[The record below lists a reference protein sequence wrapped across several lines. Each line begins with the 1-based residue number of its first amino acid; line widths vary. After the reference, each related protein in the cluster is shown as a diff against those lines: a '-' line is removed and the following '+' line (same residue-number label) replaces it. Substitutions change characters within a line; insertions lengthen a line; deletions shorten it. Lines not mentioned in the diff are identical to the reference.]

1 MRRRP
6 IRTPGDVPPGGI
18 DVKPSEPMP
27 PADAKYQPAPPQG
40 AGDPLLRLHG
50 VTRQFELGGRRT
62 LTAVRDFSLSIAR
75 GEALGLVGESGS
87 GKSTVGRIAIALL
100 PPTRGQVSFDG
111 SDLAAARPEALR
123 RLRRRMQIVFQDP
136 WGALNPRHTIG
147 RLIEEPLLLHTDLSG
162 AQRAAQ
168 ARELAGRMHLAP
180 DLLERYPAQLSGGQL
195 QRVCIARALA
205 TEPDLLV
212 LDEPT
217 SSLDVSVRA
226 GILELLDTL
235 RRETGVAMLFIS
247 HDLETIRAVCD
258 RVVVMYLGCEVE
270 SGPVEAVFGEP
281 AHPYTQALLSAQLP
295 ADPTI
300 RTQRQQLHGEI
311 PSPLAAPPGCP
322 FATRCPIHEAACDRA
337 LPALLADASGT
348 RHARCIKLAP
358 HQFPPVAQSP

>member
-1 MRRRP
+1 MQTE
-6 IRTPGDVPPGGI
+6 RTHPAHQAAGPNA
-18 DVKPSEPMP
+18 K
-27 PADAKYQPAPPQG
+27 ADA
-40 AGDPLLRLHG
+40 LLGMQG
-50 VTRQFELGGRRT
+50 VTRQFDLGGKRV
-62 LTAVRDFSLSIAR
+62 LTAVRDFSLTVAR

-100 PPTRGQVSFDG
+100 PATRGQVTFDG
-111 SDLAAARPEALR
+111 QDLQTMAPSALR
-123 RLRRRMQIVFQDP
+123 TLRQRMQIVFQDP

-147 RLIEEPLLLHTDLSG
+147 RLIEEPLLLHTALTRP
-162 AQRAAQ
+162 QRTEEAKL
-168 ARELAGRMHLAP
+168 LAERMHLAP

-205 TEPDLLV
+205 TKPDLLV

-258 RVVVMYLGCEVE
+258 RVVVMYLGSEVE
-270 SGPVEAVFGEP
+270 SGPVESVFTEP
-281 AHPYTQALLSAQLP
+281 AHPYTQALLSAQLAP
-295 ADPTI
+295 DPTI
-300 RTQRQQLHGEI
+300 RTRRQQLQGEI

-322 FATRCPIHEAACDRA
+322 FATRCPIHEAACDAA
-337 LPALLADASGT
+337 LPPLLADVTGSH
-348 RHARCIKLAP
+348 RARCIKLAP
-358 HQFPPVAQSP
+358 HKFPSPCALP